1 MSRTFIVDCDHLPGT
16 IHTVD
21 HDLEEATRVMEQDSN
36 SQDFAQSPLSDQE
49 LLFEKLNGNTD
60 TDQDPSP
67 TATIGMKSKFSRILQ
82 KAKNLTDA
90 EGPAETDGKLALKRE
105 ITPLSG
111 IGFVVGQ
118 LIGSGIFITPSN
130 ILGYTGSFGLSMAC
144 WIIGAVVALAGAL
157 CYFELGLLVRKAG
170 GEYAILLE
178 AYSFRKKN
186 RWVEMLGSLVSFLF
200 TWTTVFV
207 LRGASASIITLTCA
221 RYLSRPFFIDCDVPE
236 SVVKL
241 IALAALRKFLCLTIC
256 KYNVHTCMHVVEVHV
271 HVSCTC
277 VAASTLGLTRKR
289 M

>member
-1 MSRTFIVDCDHLPGT
+1 MELESNDSERSF
-16 IHTVD
+16 
-21 HDLEEATRVMEQDSN
+21 HDPVQFTG
-36 SQDFAQSPLSDQE
+36 SDQE
-49 LLFEKLNGNTD
+49 ILSDKFDED
-60 TDQDPSP
+60 AQDLDGAAPLSP
-67 TATIGMKSKFSRILQ
+67 VTSEVGLKSKLSQYIQ

-90 EGPAETDGKLALKRE
+90 EGPETGKIALKRE

-130 ILGYTGSFGLSMAC
+130 ILAYTGSFGLSIVC

-186 RWVEMLGSLVSFLF
+186 PWVEMLGSLVSFLF

-221 RYLSRPFFIDCDVPE
+221 RYLSRPFFIGCDVPGN
-236 SVVKL
+236 VVKL
-241 IALAALRKFLCLTIC
+241 IALSVLRMFSLCVCHTVGIC
-256 KYNVHTCMHVVEVHV
+256 LIDTHTCEGI
-271 HVSCTC
+271 VS
-277 VAASTLGLTRKR
+277 V
-289 M
+289 